1 MRIATWNVNSIKI
14 RLPHLLDYLD
24 QAKPDIVALQ
34 ELKCVTADMP
44 TAELLARGYHVEAV
58 GQKTYNGVALVS
70 RHPIQV
76 TLRALPGDESDEQAR
91 YLEADIEG
99 IRTGCLYLPNG
110 NTVDTEKFPYKL
122 NWMKRLLQRASEL
135 RQQSIPFVLAGDY
148 NVCPTD
154 DDVYDPVG
162 WQNDALCK
170 PESRAAFRRLIHL
183 GLTDAYRA
191 LNPEPHQYSFWDYQA
206 GAWPKDHGVRIDHL
220 LLSPTLADRL
230 QASGIDRGPRS
241 WERASDHT
249 PVWCDLISSA
259 GDA

>member
-34 ELKCVTADMP
+34 ELKCVTADVP
-44 TAELLARGYHVEAV
+44 TDELRSRGYHVEAV

-70 RHPIQV
+70 REPIQV
-76 TLRALPGDESDEQAR
+76 VLRALPGDEGDEQAR
-91 YLEADIEG
+91 YLEADIAG
-99 IRTGCLYLPNG
+99 IRVASLYLPNG
-110 NTVDTEKFPYKL
+110 NPVETEKFPYKL
-122 NWMKRLLQRASEL
+122 AWMQRLLARAEQL
-135 RQQSIPFVLAGDY
+135 RRDNIPFVLAGDY

-170 PESRAAFRRLIHL
+170 QESRAAFRRLIHL

-220 LLSPTLADRL
+220 LLAPALADRL

-249 PVWCDLISSA
+249 PVWCDLL
-259 GDA
+259 